1 MIDDLTSAKL
11 KATSTK
17 EERDLCF
24 ARFYER
30 FPTEAERE
38 EVIYRAASPSGI
50 RCECGNLVTNRK
62 YGERTA
68 ICPRCKKE
76 ASATANTIFHGTKRL
91 TAYCCAIFVIGE
103 GLAISANDFSK
114 RNGIATSSGNIILHE
129 ISAVVVEQ
137 FGDAAE
143 MISAI
148 LCKPVAKRS
157 KETPAREHPKA
168 EQIEAEKRAAK
179 SAGIKRASGA
189 NPRAVPEV
197 ARPAN
202 KVPDSDMEKTV
213 LEFLS
218 IQPLQFEDLARQAS
232 LPQTELMC
240 ALTML
245 ELGGFVKPLPGNCFA
260 AIENDIPLSFQQP
273 RSPLEPRKAKHFFLF
288 VRKTFHAISR
298 KYLQRYLARYW
309 CFVDRERWNF
319 ESLLEVCA
327 KAPKKSYAQLTSY
340 LTPLSVKVVFP
351 EAC

>member
-1 MIDDLTSAKL
+1 MFDDRKSAEL

-17 EERDLCF
+17 EERELCF

-38 EVIYRAASPSGI
+38 EAIYRAASPHGI
-50 RCECGNLVTNRK
+50 KCECGNLVTDRK

-68 ICPRCKKE
+68 ICPRCKKK
-76 ASATANTIFHGTKRL
+76 ASATANTMFHGAKRL
-91 TAYCCAIFVIGE
+91 SAYCSAIFVTGE

-129 ISAVVVEQ
+129 VSAVVVDQ

-143 MISAI
+143 LISAI
-148 LCKPVAKRS
+148 LCKPVGKRS

-168 EQIEAEKRAAK
+168 EQIEAEKLAAK
-179 SAGIKRASGA
+179 SAGIKRSSRA
-189 NPRAVPEV
+189 NPRAMSEATRPAKKVPE
-197 ARPAN
+197 
-202 KVPDSDMEKTV
+202 SDLEKRI
-213 LEFLS
+213 LDFLS
-218 IQPLQFEDLARQAS
+218 IQPLQFEDLAKQAS
-232 LPQTELMC
+232 LSQTELLC

-260 AIENDIPLSFQQP
+260 AIENDMPLSFQQP
-273 RSPLEPRKAKHFFLF
+273 RTPVEPRKAKHFFLF

-309 CFVDRERWNF
+309 CFVDRERWQF

-340 LTPLSVKVVFP
+340 VTPLSVKVVFP